1 MVQGGRDFSASS
13 NSKHQPGTSR
23 KGGFTAMPS
32 ANPIFMTIQDIR
44 ISFETYHS
52 IEELASQDA
61 ELLQRAQKAT
71 SDAYAP
77 YSRFRV
83 GAAGRLSDGAVVTGS
98 NQENASFPAGLCA
111 ERVLL
116 SASASF
122 HPELNIETMAI
133 SYEGDGIDSGHP
145 LAPCGVCRQALV
157 EHEERYGKPIRLI
170 LAGMHG
176 AIQIFSSA
184 SSLLPMRFSGKELP
198 Q

>member
-13 NSKHQPGTSR
+13 NSHNQSGAFR
-23 KGGFTAMPS
+23 KGRSPALPGD
-32 ANPIFMTIQDIR
+32 NPIFMTIQDIR
-44 ISFETYHS
+44 ISFETYPS
-52 IEELASQDA
+52 IEELAPQDA
-61 ELLQRAQKAT
+61 ELLKLARKAT

-83 GAAGRLSDGAVVTGS
+83 GAAGRLPDGGVVTGS

-122 HPELNIETMAI
+122 HPDLNIDTMAI

-176 AIQIFSSA
+176 EIQIFSSA
-184 SSLLPMRFSGKELP
+184 SILLPMRFSGKELP
-198 Q
+198 R